1 MKKRISHNVP
11 GTAKLGQNHL
21 GYQAPADRES
31 ARAACRR
38 SRRVGSEIGAEASLT
53 RP

>member
-1 MKKRISHNVP
+1 MISHNVP

-21 GYQAPADRES
+21 GYQAPSDRAS
-31 ARAACRR
+31 ARDARR
-38 SRRVGSEIGAEASLT
+38 RWRRVGSETGAAASLT